1 MKKSLNLLLMFIAG
15 PLLLWGQK
23 PEPISQSGR
32 FGLGL
37 RGTYNFFPGKDT
49 FRGFGTGGQFKIGA
63 GKKVNTEFFLDYIS
77 SNDKRNAT
85 RNDYHFGWSVQFS
98 PFGNFGEGKFRP
110 YFLGGQCFDFTKV
123 AIQPVQGMA
132 GYFAP
137 QETPVI
143 FSAAIQAGAGVSTF
157 VQRDVELTLQLQ
169 YMIHLGNDV
178 HVDYSP
184 MVIDG
189 TPVLVNEKRTDP
201 AGHLIAS
208 FSVNY
213 YFLRLWKR

>member
-1 MKKSLNLLLMFIAG
+1 MGFTQAQL
-15 PLLLWGQK
+15 
-23 PEPISQSGR
+23 SQSGR

-49 FRGFGTGGQFKIGA
+49 FRGFGTGGQYKIGV
-63 GKKVNTEFFLDYIS
+63 GKRVNTEFFLDYIS
-77 SNDKRNAT
+77 SSDKRNGT

-98 PFGNFGEGKFRP
+98 PFGNFGEGKIRP

-123 AIQPVQGMA
+123 AIQPLATRG
-132 GYFAP
+132 GYFPA
-137 QETPVI
+137 QQTPAI

-157 VQRDVELTLQLQ
+157 VQNDIELTLQLQ

-178 HVDYSP
+178 HIDYSP
-184 MVIDG
+184 TEVDAS
-189 TPVLVNEKRTDP
+189 PLLVNEKHTDP

-208 FSVNY
+208 FSINY
-213 YFLRLWKR
+213 YFLRLWKK